1 MLQEVRRA
9 TKREKERM
17 QEIVDCENRDALVDN
32 REGQYIEGY
41 RLEHHNGRYSQGQFY
56 PGGWQIVAFIRTIHP
71 ECEGMYVEGTDVD
84 RGWFSRCTLCGDID
98 YRWEDEC
105 PECLNCNDTG
115 KVQELDST
123 QKFYLEMKIARYR
136 AAH

>member
-9 TKREKERM
+9 TQKEKIKM
-17 QEIVDCENRDALVDN
+17 AEIVSGENELALTDDVDD
-32 REGQYIEGY
+32 QYITGY
-41 RLEHHNGRYSQGQFY
+41 RLEHHSGRYSQGLFR
-56 PGGWQIVAFIRTIHP
+56 PGQWQIIAFIRTVHP

-105 PECLNCNDTG
+105 PECQNCNDTG
-115 KVQELDST
+115 KVQQLDPT
-123 QKFYLEMKIARYR
+123 ERFYLEMRIARYR